1 MDQAGDKTFASRQWM
16 PTGAES
22 PLMQKTLDFHHRYHI
37 ATAKSSSA
45 RSCAAMPV
53 WVA

>member
-1 MDQAGDKTFASRQWM
+1 MDQAGDRPFASRQRM

-22 PLMQKTLDFHHRYHI
+22 PLMQKTLDFHHRCHI
-37 ATAKSSSA
+37 ATAKSSSS
-45 RSCAAMPV
+45 RSSAAMPV